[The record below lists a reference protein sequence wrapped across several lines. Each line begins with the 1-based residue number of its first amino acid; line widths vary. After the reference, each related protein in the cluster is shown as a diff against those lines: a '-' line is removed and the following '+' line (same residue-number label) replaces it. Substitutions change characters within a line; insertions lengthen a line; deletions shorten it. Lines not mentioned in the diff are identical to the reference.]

1 VKAHVV
7 RRIEE
12 DSPRE
17 WMFASNLIH
26 KRILRVKVKITAYL
40 KFRALIGE
48 SLSFELSGD
57 RVILK
62 DFLKELSNR
71 YGEKFDDLVFEP
83 QRRNVKRAVLILIN
97 GQSYLNLKYGLNT
110 ELREGDE
117 IQLLPVLAGG

>member
-1 VKAHVV
+1 
-7 RRIEE
+7 
-12 DSPRE
+12 
-17 WMFASNLIH
+17 
-26 KRILRVKVKITAYL
+26 VKVKITAYL

-71 YGEKFDDLVFEP
+71 YGEQFDDLVFEP
-83 QRRNVKRAVLILIN
+83 QSRNVKRAVLILIN
-97 GQSYLNLKYGLNT
+97 GQSYMNLKYGLKT

-117 IQLLPVLAGG
+117 IQLLPALAGG